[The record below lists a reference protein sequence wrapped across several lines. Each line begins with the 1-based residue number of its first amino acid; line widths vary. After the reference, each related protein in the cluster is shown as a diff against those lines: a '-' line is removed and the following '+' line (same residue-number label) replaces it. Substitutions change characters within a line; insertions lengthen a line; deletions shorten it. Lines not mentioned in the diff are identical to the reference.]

1 VPWDTVAWRIAGW
14 DTPLWSVPS
23 RRAGRYNRAG
33 DPATQYLC
41 LHPWGPWAEVLRWDD
56 RRTER
61 EAAEL
66 SSRLWSVRVGLSAEP
81 RRITFDD
88 APSLGIEADDLVSED
103 YTVCQDVADEARA
116 AHQSALLVPSAALPG
131 TETLVILGPRAL
143 TAWQVPPVDV
153 EVDVPA
159 AVTADDA
166 GAPQAV
172 LPHVRW
178 RGTAHRGLADWKTGT
193 SADFFEPTP
202 TPLPT
207 PVHIR
212 V

>member
-1 VPWDTVAWRIAGW
+1 VPWEAVAWRIAGW

-66 SSRLWSVRVGLSAEP
+66 SSRLWSVRVILSAEP

-88 APSLGIEADDLVSED
+88 ASSLGIDAQDLVSED
-103 YTVCQDVADEARA
+103 YTVCQEVADEARA
-116 AHQSALLVPSAALPG
+116 GNQSALLVPSAALPG

-143 TAWQVPPVDV
+143 TAWQSSPVDV
-153 EVDVPA
+153 DLDVPA
-159 AVTADDA
+159 AVAADNA
-166 GAPQAV
+166 STPQAV
-172 LPHVRW
+172 LPYVRW
-178 RGTAHRGLADWKTGT
+178 RGAAHPGLASWKAGT
-193 SADFFEPTP
+193 YADFFEPIP
-202 TPLPT
+202 TPLST
-207 PVHIR
+207 PVQAP
-212 V
+212 